1 MTRAA
6 SQGSAKPEQT
16 RSEQILDV
24 AEMLIQTRGFSA
36 FSYQDVADTI
46 GIRKASIH
54 YHFAS
59 KTDLGIAVVNRY
71 HTRYSEALRQAAA
84 DASQSAMA
92 LLDVYTQPFRAFA
105 QTPDMVCLSAA
116 LAGEMMALP
125 DALRA
130 RVSVFFA
137 GHQAWLTQ
145 IMERGANSG
154 EFRLSA
160 SPAQTARMAFASL
173 QGALLVKRTTGDAS
187 QLADVIAALKA
198 QIALPDAKAGTPA

>member
-1 MTRAA
+1 MTETVSPNA
-6 SQGSAKPEQT
+6 AKPAQT
-16 RSEQILDV
+16 RRDQILDV
-24 AEMLIQTRGFSA
+24 AELLIQTRGFSA
-36 FSYQDVADTI
+36 FSYQDVADAI

-59 KTDLGIAVVNRY
+59 KTDLGIAVVDRY
-71 HTRYSEALRQAAA
+71 DARFSDALQQAAA
-84 DASQSAMA
+84 DASQSSMS
-92 LLDVYTQPFRAFA
+92 LLDVYTRPFRAFA
-105 QTPDMVCLSAA
+105 LTPDMVCLSAA

-125 DALRA
+125 DTLRV
-130 RVSVFFA
+130 RVSHFFA

-154 EFRLSA
+154 EFHLWA
-160 SPAQTARMAFASL
+160 PPVQMARMAFASL

-198 QIALPDAKAGTPA
+198 QIVVSDARATAHP